1 VSVYMS
7 LRVKADADK
16 MERFAQEHE
25 DLMRKITDEAKS
37 LGCIHHTFAAE
48 DGDVIVMDEWE
59 SREAF
64 EKFFNDNS
72 DVQMVMSEVG
82 AQSEPEIHFYRPLD
96 TRDQF

>member
-1 VSVYMS
+1 MSVYMS

-25 DLMRKITDEAKS
+25 DLMHKITDRAKS

-48 DGDVIVMDEWE
+48 NGDVIVMDEWE

-64 EKFFNDNS
+64 EKFFNDNA
-72 DVQMVMSEVG
+72 DVAKIMQDVG
-82 AQSEPEIHFYRPLD
+82 VQSEPEIHFYRPLQ
-96 TRDQF
+96 TGDQF